1 MIHST
6 EEQTVAA
13 IKSALELAMERAASV
28 KIDKKELKRK
38 ELETK
43 GKEAA
48 SQFLNKPKFS
58 FANWLE
64 TLEDDDKKETLSGAI
79 WVFIKN
85 INLPVTTAD
94 VDKLIKIKEGF
105 LLLSDKKEDIETA
118 FTQLITAYQQFIDNS
133 KTLLEQSKTEFAPR
147 LQQKAMQMAQ
157 QTGQMI
163 PIEPETDRDFIEYHR
178 GQQDQ
183 VDDHYKAYIKQI
195 TDQLETMI

>member
-1 MIHST
+1 MAI
-6 EEQTVAA
+6 
-13 IKSALELAMERAASV
+13 IKSALELAMERAAGV

-58 FANWLE
+58 FSKWLE
-64 TLEDDDKKETLSGAI
+64 TLHDDEKKETLPGAV
-79 WVFIKN
+79 WVFVKN
-85 INLPVTTAD
+85 ISLPITTAD
-94 VDKLIKIKEGF
+94 VDKLMKIKEGF
-105 LLLSDKKEDIETA
+105 LLLSDKKDDVEAA

-133 KTLLEQSKTEFAPR
+133 KTLLEQSKTEFAPK
-147 LQQKAMQMAQ
+147 LQQKAMQIAQ
-157 QTGQMI
+157 QTGQMV

-178 GQQDQ
+178 GQQNQ